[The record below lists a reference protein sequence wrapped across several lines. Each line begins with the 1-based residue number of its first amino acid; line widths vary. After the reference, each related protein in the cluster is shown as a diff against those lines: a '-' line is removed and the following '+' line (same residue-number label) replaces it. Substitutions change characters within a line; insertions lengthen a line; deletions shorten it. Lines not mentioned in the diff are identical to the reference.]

1 MIIQE
6 NSGKVTIK
14 DQNYMKKFKEFY
26 QNLKEIFENFAD
38 F

>member
-1 MIIQE
+1 MDE
-6 NSGKVTIK
+6 TPGKVTIK

-26 QNLKEIFENFAD
+26 LKLREIFVDFAD